1 MRAVICKSFDGPEAL
16 AVGELDDPTPGAG
29 EIVIEVAA
37 ASVSF
42 MDSLLVSGGY
52 QMRPALPFAPGT
64 DAAGRVVA
72 VGSGVDEFSVGD
84 RVVGSAWYGAYAERM
99 LLRQE
104 RCVRL
109 PANVPDDV
117 ASTIPY
123 AYITAHHAL
132 VGRAALRPGEVAL
145 VTGATGGVGL
155 AALDVAAMCGARV
168 IAIVGHAGK
177 ADLAREY
184 GAEAVIDLSRQDLR
198 EEVRALTEGKGVDVA
213 FDSLGGE
220 TFLTLGRVMA
230 PGGRLMP
237 IGFASGEIPAL
248 PMNLPLLKEYSVVG
262 VFMGAWADREPA
274 AAKASLAA
282 VVERVAEG
290 HLRPRVDRVL
300 PLAEAAAAMALIAE
314 RSVRGRVVLEVGPD
328 RA

>member
-42 MDSLLVSGGY
+42 MDSLLVSGGS

>member
-1 MRAVICKSFDGPEAL
+1 MRAVICNAFDGPEAL
-16 AVGELDDPTPGAG
+16 VVGELDDPSPRAG

-42 MDSLLVSGGY
+42 MDRLLVSGGY
-52 QMRPALPFAPGT
+52 QMRPAVPFAPGT

-72 VGSGVDEFSVGD
+72 IGSGVDEFSVGD
-84 RVVGSAWYGAYAERM
+84 RVVGSAWYGAYAQRM

-109 PANVPDDV
+109 PASVPDEV
-117 ASTIPY
+117 AATIPY
-123 AYITAHHAL
+123 AYITAYHAF

-168 IAIVGHAGK
+168 IAVVGHAGK
-177 ADLAREY
+177 AELAREY

-198 EEVRALTEGKGVDVA
+198 EEVRALTRGRGVDVA

-220 TFLTLGRVMA
+220 TFLTLGRLMA

-237 IGFASGEIPAL
+237 IGFATGTIPAL

-262 VFMGAWADREPA
+262 VFMGAWADRDPA

-300 PLAEAAAAMALIAE
+300 PLSEAAAAMALIAE
-314 RSVRGRVVLEVGPD
+314 RSVRGRVVLKVGSE
-328 RA
+328 AA